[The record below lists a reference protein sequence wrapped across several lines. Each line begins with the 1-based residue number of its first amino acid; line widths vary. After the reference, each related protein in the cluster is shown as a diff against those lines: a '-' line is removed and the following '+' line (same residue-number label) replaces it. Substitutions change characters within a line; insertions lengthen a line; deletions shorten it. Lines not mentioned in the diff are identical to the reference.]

1 MMQKSKEYAMST
13 SRRDFLKSAAL
24 VGAAAATSTLFTE
37 TSEAATPP
45 VDKDLYGVIE
55 MHVHADPDVRA
66 RCIDQLTLTQ
76 QCRRNGYRAIMYKC
90 HDFCTADNAYL
101 LRAMVPGIEVFGGIT
116 LNLNYG
122 PKVNVQAAKM
132 ATQITGHFCR
142 CIWMPTYQSAFDMK
156 GKDALGVPVLD
167 ESGKVLPEVVNVM
180 EICRDENI
188 IFATG
193 HSSPEECVILSAKA
207 KEVGVKKFVVTHST
221 QAPWF
226 LSMDQA
232 KKCLEN
238 GAYLEH
244 CVLPYYKGPH
254 TLLPKYFDARQ
265 TTMKEFADYIALDPS
280 RQFLATDCGMSKMPN
295 PVDAIRDFI
304 QGLRKEG
311 VSENTLDLVSRKVSA
326 GLLGLD

>member
-1 MMQKSKEYAMST
+1 MPS
-13 SRRDFLKSAAL
+13 SRRDFLKSAAIA
-24 VGAAAATSTLFTE
+24 GAVAATTVSSFVDK
-37 TSEAATPP
+37 AAGATPP
-45 VDKDLYGVIE
+45 VDKDLAGVIE

-101 LRAMVPGIEVFGGIT
+101 LRSMVPGIEVFGGIV

-122 PKVNVQAAKM
+122 PRVNVQAAKM
-132 ATQITGHFCR
+132 ATKITGHYCR
-142 CIWMPTYQSAFDMK
+142 CIWMPTYQSAFDMR
-156 GKDALGVPVLD
+156 GKKTPGVHVLD
-167 ESGKVLPEVVNVM
+167 ESGKVLPEVIQVM
-180 EICRDENI
+180 ELCRDENI

-193 HSSPEECVILSAKA
+193 HSSPEESVILSAKA
-207 KEVGVKKFVVTHST
+207 REVGVKKFVVTHST

-254 TLLPKYFDARQ
+254 SLLPKYFEARQ
-265 TTMKEFADYIALDPS
+265 TTMKEFAEYIALDPS
-280 RQFLATDCGMSKMPN
+280 HQFLATDCGMSKMPS
-295 PVDAIRDFI
+295 PVDAMRDFI
-304 QGLRKEG
+304 HGLRGAG
-311 VSENTLDLVSRKVSA
+311 VSEKDLDTVSRRVAA